1 MRAEMTET
9 EKRQIE
15 DMASEIFEHF
25 NCCVREEEAKQ
36 IATHLVVNAG
46 YHKPREGE
54 WIKVYQNK
62 IATVYECS
70 CCKHLEFATSEYC
83 ICGAHMRG

>member
-1 MRAEMTET
+1 MTET

-25 NCCVREEEAKQ
+25 NCRVREEEAKQ

-46 YHKPREGE
+46 FRKQREGE

-70 CCKHLEFATSEYC
+70 CCKHLDFATSEYC
-83 ICGAHMRG
+83 LCGARMKGGEK